1 MHTQRS
7 SATHNLA
14 SQYARS
20 EGSVAFV
27 DESYSTPRQ
36 RPEGSFYI
44 VTGVVIE
51 LHRLM
56 EFRNHLQ
63 EIADSDFWHTTD
75 LARNQA
81 GRDLIERMTCL
92 VAESATIIHWIHRPI
107 EASDKEGERARVKTF
122 KQALVDLASQD
133 LPERGLV
140 VYEKRRDDFQLRA
153 DERVIHELRSRGQIS
168 RDFLIQP
175 ASPAIESALW
185 AADTLAWGFRQLTQG
200 SSSKYFELQQHVA
213 QIRIVK

>member
-1 MHTQRS
+1 MHTS
-7 SATHNLA
+7 SASANHNLA
-14 SQYARS
+14 SLYGRS

-36 RPEGSFYI
+36 RPDGSFYI
-44 VTGVVIE
+44 ITAVVVE
-51 LHRLM
+51 LQGL
-56 EFRNHLQ
+56 EKFRGALH
-63 EIADSDFWHTTD
+63 EIAETDYWHTTD
-75 LARNQA
+75 LARNFD

-92 VAESATIIHWIHRPI
+92 VAESARIIHWLHQPI

-153 DERVIHELRSRGQIS
+153 DERVIHELRSQGRIS

-200 SSSKYFELQQHVA
+200 STPKYFDLQQHVA
-213 QIRIVK
+213 QIRPVK